1 MIQLNSK
8 YLPLIQNNTRYFIIT
23 GGRGSAKSFS
33 ASLLFT
39 KLCIEEPQRILFT
52 RYTMVAAHLSIIPEF
67 LEKIKLFNADSLFK
81 INKTEIVNER
91 VDSSII
97 FKGIKTSS
105 GDQTANLKSL
115 QGVTT
120 WVLDEAEELL
130 DESIFDKIDFSI
142 RTKGL
147 QNRVVLIMN
156 PSTKEH
162 WIYKRFFESK
172 GVNEGFNGVK
182 DDTTYIHTTY
192 LDNINHL
199 DESFLK
205 QVEQV
210 RLTHPEKYKHIIM
223 GGWLNKAEGVVFTNW
238 RIGEFDNS
246 IPNVFGQD
254 YGFSID
260 PSVLVNVAIDKGK
273 RIIYVNECFCKPF
286 MTTTDIEIENKRYAG
301 NKLIIGDNSEGR
313 LIEEIRRKGVNI
325 KETVK
330 IAVSS
335 GIALMQDYEIVVSEN
350 SLNIIKELNN
360 YSWSDKKSGTPIDAY
375 NHCFVGETLITT
387 INGLVRIDEIKV
399 GDLVL
404 TSNGYKKVLKTFNN
418 GVKQVNKYLMQ
429 LDTNLVYLCS
439 TKEHKIKTTKGWK
452 QISKLKS
459 GQMVYQCKN
468 LTEKNITYIQKNITF
483 LKVLIGF
490 IKLFMNQLMVKCLK
504 VIKFT
509 TKTIILGIII
519 LITWNVLRSINIYQ
533 CISKSVLKTI
543 LNGLNYFTK
552 TVLNPLKNGI
562 NQMKVL
568 NGINNMVSYLGL
580 IENIKY
586 LFAKFAKKN
595 IKQDTLEYQNTAI
608 KTVKLKH
615 LEIGESYLSNVYDIE
630 VEDEHEYFANGVLVH
645 NCIDAIRYSVVYQL
659 DNPNIKRM
667 TPRGFGMKI

>member
-130 DESIFDKIDFSI
+130 DETIFDKIDFSI

-172 GVNEGFNGVK
+172 GVNEGFNGIK

-210 RLTHPEKYKHIIM
+210 KITQPEKYRHIIL

-238 RIGEFDNS
+238 RIGDFDNS

-335 GIALMQDYEIVVSEN
+335 GIALMQDYEIVVTEN

-375 NHCFVGETLITT
+375 NHT
-387 INGLVRIDEIKV
+387 
-399 GDLVL
+399 
-404 TSNGYKKVLKTFNN
+404 
-418 GVKQVNKYLMQ
+418 
-429 LDTNLVYLCS
+429 
-439 TKEHKIKTTKGWK
+439 
-452 QISKLKS
+452 
-459 GQMVYQCKN
+459 
-468 LTEKNITYIQKNITF
+468 
-483 LKVLIGF
+483 
-490 IKLFMNQLMVKCLK
+490 
-504 VIKFT
+504 
-509 TKTIILGIII
+509 
-519 LITWNVLRSINIYQ
+519 
-533 CISKSVLKTI
+533 
-543 LNGLNYFTK
+543 
-552 TVLNPLKNGI
+552 
-562 NQMKVL
+562 
-568 NGINNMVSYLGL
+568 
-580 IENIKY
+580 
-586 LFAKFAKKN
+586 
-595 IKQDTLEYQNTAI
+595 
-608 KTVKLKH
+608 
-615 LEIGESYLSNVYDIE
+615 
-630 VEDEHEYFANGVLVH
+630 
-645 NCIDAIRYSVVYQL
+645 IDAIRYSVVYQL

>member
-130 DESIFDKIDFSI
+130 DETIFDKIDFSI

-172 GVNEGFNGVK
+172 GVNEGFNGIK

-210 RLTHPEKYKHIIM
+210 KLTQPEKYRHIIM

-286 MTTTDIEIENKRYAG
+286 MTTTDIEVENKRYAG

-335 GIALMQDYEIVVSEN
+335 GIALMQDYEIVVTEN

-375 NHCFVGETLITT
+375 NHT
-387 INGLVRIDEIKV
+387 
-399 GDLVL
+399 
-404 TSNGYKKVLKTFNN
+404 
-418 GVKQVNKYLMQ
+418 
-429 LDTNLVYLCS
+429 
-439 TKEHKIKTTKGWK
+439 
-452 QISKLKS
+452 
-459 GQMVYQCKN
+459 
-468 LTEKNITYIQKNITF
+468 
-483 LKVLIGF
+483 
-490 IKLFMNQLMVKCLK
+490 
-504 VIKFT
+504 
-509 TKTIILGIII
+509 
-519 LITWNVLRSINIYQ
+519 
-533 CISKSVLKTI
+533 
-543 LNGLNYFTK
+543 
-552 TVLNPLKNGI
+552 
-562 NQMKVL
+562 
-568 NGINNMVSYLGL
+568 
-580 IENIKY
+580 
-586 LFAKFAKKN
+586 
-595 IKQDTLEYQNTAI
+595 
-608 KTVKLKH
+608 
-615 LEIGESYLSNVYDIE
+615 
-630 VEDEHEYFANGVLVH
+630 
-645 NCIDAIRYSVVYQL
+645 IDAIRYSVVYQL

>member
-67 LEKIKLFNADSLFK
+67 IEKINLFNATSLFK
-81 INKTEIVNER
+81 INKTEIVNDK
-91 VDSSII
+91 VNSSII

-130 DESIFDKIDFSI
+130 DETIFDKIDFSI

-192 LDNINHL
+192 QDNINHL

-210 RLTHPEKYKHIIM
+210 KLTQPEKFRHIIM
-223 GGWLNKAEGVVFTNW
+223 GGWLNKAEGVIFTNW

-301 NKLIIGDNSEGR
+301 SKLIIGDNSEGR

-335 GIALMQDYEIVVSEN
+335 GIALMQDYEIVVTEN
-350 SLNIIKELNN
+350 SVNIIKELNN

-375 NHCFVGETLITT
+375 NH
-387 INGLVRIDEIKV
+387 
-399 GDLVL
+399 
-404 TSNGYKKVLKTFNN
+404 
-418 GVKQVNKYLMQ
+418 
-429 LDTNLVYLCS
+429 
-439 TKEHKIKTTKGWK
+439 
-452 QISKLKS
+452 
-459 GQMVYQCKN
+459 
-468 LTEKNITYIQKNITF
+468 
-483 LKVLIGF
+483 
-490 IKLFMNQLMVKCLK
+490 
-504 VIKFT
+504 
-509 TKTIILGIII
+509 
-519 LITWNVLRSINIYQ
+519 
-533 CISKSVLKTI
+533 
-543 LNGLNYFTK
+543 
-552 TVLNPLKNGI
+552 
-562 NQMKVL
+562 
-568 NGINNMVSYLGL
+568 
-580 IENIKY
+580 
-586 LFAKFAKKN
+586 
-595 IKQDTLEYQNTAI
+595 
-608 KTVKLKH
+608 
-615 LEIGESYLSNVYDIE
+615 
-630 VEDEHEYFANGVLVH
+630 
-645 NCIDAIRYSVVYQL
+645 CIDAIRYSVVYQL

>member
-172 GVNEGFNGVK
+172 GVNEGFNGIK

-210 RLTHPEKYKHIIM
+210 KLTQPEKYKHIIM

-335 GIALMQDYEIVVSEN
+335 GIALMQDYEIVVTET

-375 NHCFVGETLITT
+375 NHT
-387 INGLVRIDEIKV
+387 
-399 GDLVL
+399 
-404 TSNGYKKVLKTFNN
+404 
-418 GVKQVNKYLMQ
+418 
-429 LDTNLVYLCS
+429 
-439 TKEHKIKTTKGWK
+439 
-452 QISKLKS
+452 
-459 GQMVYQCKN
+459 
-468 LTEKNITYIQKNITF
+468 
-483 LKVLIGF
+483 
-490 IKLFMNQLMVKCLK
+490 
-504 VIKFT
+504 
-509 TKTIILGIII
+509 
-519 LITWNVLRSINIYQ
+519 
-533 CISKSVLKTI
+533 
-543 LNGLNYFTK
+543 
-552 TVLNPLKNGI
+552 
-562 NQMKVL
+562 
-568 NGINNMVSYLGL
+568 
-580 IENIKY
+580 
-586 LFAKFAKKN
+586 
-595 IKQDTLEYQNTAI
+595 
-608 KTVKLKH
+608 
-615 LEIGESYLSNVYDIE
+615 
-630 VEDEHEYFANGVLVH
+630 
-645 NCIDAIRYSVVYQL
+645 IDAIRYSVVYQL

>member
-1 MIQLNSK
+1 LIQLNRK
-8 YLPLIQNNTRYFIIT
+8 YLPLIENNTRYFIIT

-67 LEKIKLFNADSLFK
+67 IEKIKLYNADNLFK
-81 INKTEIVNER
+81 INKTEIVNETIN
-91 VDSSII
+91 SSII

-120 WVLDEAEELL
+120 WVLDEAEELN

-162 WIYKRFFESK
+162 WIYKRFFEAK
-172 GVNEGFNGVK
+172 GVQEGFNGIK

-192 LDNINHL
+192 LDNYNNL

-210 RLTHPEKYKHIIM
+210 KVLQPEKFKHIIL
-223 GGWLNKAEGVVFTNW
+223 GGWLNKAEGVIFTNW
-238 RIGEFDNS
+238 RIGEFDTT

-260 PSVLVNVAIDKGK
+260 PSVLVNVAIDKSK

-301 NKLIIGDNSEGR
+301 DKLIIGDNSEGR

-335 GIALMQDYEIVVSEN
+335 GIALMQDYEIVVTET

-360 YSWSDKKSGTPIDAY
+360 YSWSDKKSGTPIDLY
-375 NHCFVGETLITT
+375 NH
-387 INGLVRIDEIKV
+387 
-399 GDLVL
+399 
-404 TSNGYKKVLKTFNN
+404 
-418 GVKQVNKYLMQ
+418 
-429 LDTNLVYLCS
+429 
-439 TKEHKIKTTKGWK
+439 
-452 QISKLKS
+452 
-459 GQMVYQCKN
+459 
-468 LTEKNITYIQKNITF
+468 
-483 LKVLIGF
+483 
-490 IKLFMNQLMVKCLK
+490 
-504 VIKFT
+504 
-509 TKTIILGIII
+509 
-519 LITWNVLRSINIYQ
+519 
-533 CISKSVLKTI
+533 
-543 LNGLNYFTK
+543 
-552 TVLNPLKNGI
+552 
-562 NQMKVL
+562 
-568 NGINNMVSYLGL
+568 
-580 IENIKY
+580 
-586 LFAKFAKKN
+586 
-595 IKQDTLEYQNTAI
+595 
-608 KTVKLKH
+608 
-615 LEIGESYLSNVYDIE
+615 
-630 VEDEHEYFANGVLVH
+630 
-645 NCIDAIRYSVVYQL
+645 CIDAIRYSVVYQL

-667 TPRGFGMKI
+667 QPRGFGMKRN

>member
-1 MIQLNSK
+1 
-8 YLPLIQNNTRYFIIT
+8 
-23 GGRGSAKSFS
+23 
-33 ASLLFT
+33 
-39 KLCIEEPQRILFT
+39 
-52 RYTMVAAHLSIIPEF
+52 
-67 LEKIKLFNADSLFK
+67 
-81 INKTEIVNER
+81 
-91 VDSSII
+91 
-97 FKGIKTSS
+97 
-105 GDQTANLKSL
+105 
-115 QGVTT
+115 
-120 WVLDEAEELL
+120 
-130 DESIFDKIDFSI
+130 
-142 RTKGL
+142 
-147 QNRVVLIMN
+147 
-156 PSTKEH
+156 
-162 WIYKRFFESK
+162 
-172 GVNEGFNGVK
+172 
-182 DDTTYIHTTY
+182 
-192 LDNINHL
+192 
-199 DESFLK
+199 
-205 QVEQV
+205 
-210 RLTHPEKYKHIIM
+210 M

-238 RIGEFDNS
+238 SIGEFDNS

-260 PSVLVNVAIDKGK
+260 PSVLVNVAIDKTKK
-273 RIIYVNECFCKPF
+273 RIYVNECFCKQA
-286 MTTTDIEIENKRYAG
+286 MTTTDIELENKRHA
-301 NKLIIGDNSEGR
+301 NTKLIIGDSSEPR
-313 LIEEIRRKGVNI
+313 LIDELKRKGLNI
-325 KETVK
+325 KGAVK
-330 IAVSS
+330 GEGSVSG
-335 GIALMQDYEIVVSEN
+335 GIAMMQDYEIVVTET

-387 INGLVRIDEIKV
+387 INGLVRIDNIKV
-399 GDLVL
+399 GDLIL
-404 TSNGYKKVLKTFNN
+404 TSKGYKKVLKTFNN
-418 GVKQVNKYLMQ
+418 GVKQVNKYSMQ

-483 LKVLIGF
+483 LKVLIDF

-509 TKTIILGIII
+509 TKTIILGITI
-519 LITWNVLRSINIYQ
+519 LITWNVLRAINIYQ

-543 LNGLNYFTK
+543 LNGLSYFTK

-645 NCIDAIRYSVVYQL
+645 NCIDAIRYAVMFQL
-659 DNPNIKRM
+659 VNPNIKRM
-667 TPRGFGMKI
+667 TPRGFGIKI

>member
-1 MIQLNSK
+1 LIQLNRK
-8 YLPLIQNNTRYFIIT
+8 YLPLINSDTRYYVIT

-39 KLCIEEPQRILFT
+39 KLCIEEAQRILFT

-67 LEKIKLFNADSLFK
+67 IEKITMLNADNLFSITK
-81 INKTEIVNER
+81 NEIINTRAN
-91 VDSSII
+91 SSII

-120 WVLDEAEELL
+120 WVLDEAEELN

-162 WIYKRFFESK
+162 WIYKRFFEAK
-172 GVNEGFNGVK
+172 GVQEGFNGVK

-192 LDNINHL
+192 LDNYNNL

-210 RLTHPEKYKHIIM
+210 KVLQPEKFKHIIL
-223 GGWLNKAEGVVFTNW
+223 GGWLNKAEGVIFTNW
-238 RIGEFDNS
+238 RIGEFDTT

-260 PSVLVNVAIDKGK
+260 PSVLVNVAIDKSK

-301 NKLIIGDNSEGR
+301 DKLIIGDNSEGR

-330 IAVSS
+330 IAVNS
-335 GIALMQDYEIVVSEN
+335 GIALMQDYEIVVTET

-360 YSWSDKKSGTPIDAY
+360 YSWSDKKSGTPIDLY
-375 NHCFVGETLITT
+375 NH
-387 INGLVRIDEIKV
+387 
-399 GDLVL
+399 
-404 TSNGYKKVLKTFNN
+404 
-418 GVKQVNKYLMQ
+418 
-429 LDTNLVYLCS
+429 
-439 TKEHKIKTTKGWK
+439 
-452 QISKLKS
+452 
-459 GQMVYQCKN
+459 
-468 LTEKNITYIQKNITF
+468 
-483 LKVLIGF
+483 
-490 IKLFMNQLMVKCLK
+490 
-504 VIKFT
+504 
-509 TKTIILGIII
+509 
-519 LITWNVLRSINIYQ
+519 
-533 CISKSVLKTI
+533 
-543 LNGLNYFTK
+543 
-552 TVLNPLKNGI
+552 
-562 NQMKVL
+562 
-568 NGINNMVSYLGL
+568 
-580 IENIKY
+580 
-586 LFAKFAKKN
+586 
-595 IKQDTLEYQNTAI
+595 
-608 KTVKLKH
+608 
-615 LEIGESYLSNVYDIE
+615 
-630 VEDEHEYFANGVLVH
+630 
-645 NCIDAIRYSVVYQL
+645 CIDAIRYSVVYQL

-667 TPRGFGMKI
+667 QPRGFGMKRN

>member
-1 MIQLNSK
+1 LIQINRK
-8 YLPLIQNNTRYFIIT
+8 YLPLIQNDTRYFIIT

-39 KLCIEEPQRILFT
+39 KLCVEEPQRILFT

-67 LEKIKLFNADSLFK
+67 LEKISLLNADNLFNITK
-81 INKTEIVNER
+81 NEIINPTVK
-91 VDSSII
+91 SSII

-130 DESIFDKIDFSI
+130 DESIFDKIDFSV
-142 RTKGL
+142 RTKGT

-162 WIYKRFFESK
+162 WIYKRFFEAK
-172 GVNEGFNGVK
+172 GVNEGFNGIK

-192 LDNINHL
+192 LDNVNNL
-199 DESFLK
+199 DTSFLK
-205 QVEQV
+205 QVELVKLNQ
-210 RLTHPEKYKHIIM
+210 PDKFKHIIM

-273 RIIYVNECFCKPF
+273 RIIYVNECFCKAF

-335 GIALMQDYEIVVSEN
+335 GIALMQDYEIVVTEN

-375 NHCFVGETLITT
+375 NHT
-387 INGLVRIDEIKV
+387 
-399 GDLVL
+399 
-404 TSNGYKKVLKTFNN
+404 
-418 GVKQVNKYLMQ
+418 
-429 LDTNLVYLCS
+429 
-439 TKEHKIKTTKGWK
+439 
-452 QISKLKS
+452 
-459 GQMVYQCKN
+459 
-468 LTEKNITYIQKNITF
+468 
-483 LKVLIGF
+483 
-490 IKLFMNQLMVKCLK
+490 
-504 VIKFT
+504 
-509 TKTIILGIII
+509 
-519 LITWNVLRSINIYQ
+519 
-533 CISKSVLKTI
+533 
-543 LNGLNYFTK
+543 
-552 TVLNPLKNGI
+552 
-562 NQMKVL
+562 
-568 NGINNMVSYLGL
+568 
-580 IENIKY
+580 
-586 LFAKFAKKN
+586 
-595 IKQDTLEYQNTAI
+595 
-608 KTVKLKH
+608 
-615 LEIGESYLSNVYDIE
+615 
-630 VEDEHEYFANGVLVH
+630 
-645 NCIDAIRYSVVYQL
+645 IDAIRYSVVYQL
-659 DNPNIKRM
+659 DNPNIKINKPM
-667 TPRGFGMKI
+667 GFGVIRK

>member
-172 GVNEGFNGVK
+172 GVNEGFNGIK

-210 RLTHPEKYKHIIM
+210 KLTQPEKYKHIIM

-254 YGFSID
+254 YGFSIG

-335 GIALMQDYEIVVSEN
+335 GIALMQDYEIVVTEN

-375 NHCFVGETLITT
+375 NHT
-387 INGLVRIDEIKV
+387 
-399 GDLVL
+399 
-404 TSNGYKKVLKTFNN
+404 
-418 GVKQVNKYLMQ
+418 
-429 LDTNLVYLCS
+429 
-439 TKEHKIKTTKGWK
+439 
-452 QISKLKS
+452 
-459 GQMVYQCKN
+459 
-468 LTEKNITYIQKNITF
+468 
-483 LKVLIGF
+483 
-490 IKLFMNQLMVKCLK
+490 
-504 VIKFT
+504 
-509 TKTIILGIII
+509 
-519 LITWNVLRSINIYQ
+519 
-533 CISKSVLKTI
+533 
-543 LNGLNYFTK
+543 
-552 TVLNPLKNGI
+552 
-562 NQMKVL
+562 
-568 NGINNMVSYLGL
+568 
-580 IENIKY
+580 
-586 LFAKFAKKN
+586 
-595 IKQDTLEYQNTAI
+595 
-608 KTVKLKH
+608 
-615 LEIGESYLSNVYDIE
+615 
-630 VEDEHEYFANGVLVH
+630 
-645 NCIDAIRYSVVYQL
+645 IDAIRYSVVYQL